1 MPDLSTQTMSLVTQ
15 RMSELI
21 AAVNKST
28 ADHRND
34 VRQLHTELQS
44 QRDDM
49 VNCLHAVEMESS
61 SNRHQVPSNDAST
74 REGSA
79 PGP

>member
-21 AAVNKST
+21 AAVNKLT

-34 VRQLHTELQS
+34 VRQLRTELQS

-49 VNCLHAVEMESS
+49 ANRLRAVEMESS
-61 SNRHQVPSNDAST
+61 SN
-74 REGSA
+74 
-79 PGP
+79 